1 MTTPTPATGASGLA
15 RLCEAAAR
23 AWYSFPVQLVGLHL
37 RQNHLLLALWTLLAL
52 FLADVVGAKFGLR
65 YLFLEPEYGGRVG
78 PASFFAVGLGLGGLV
93 MTWNLTTYLL
103 TARYFPFL
111 ATLARP
117 FSKYCVNNAAVPL
130 AFLAFYGWR
139 LRAFLRSELAYGE
152 GQFAGAAG
160 AVVAGVAVVIA
171 AYVAYFRLTNRDIAS
186 YPALGDL
193 LRGRARPARRPVPP
207 GHRGVDVERVLSGER
222 AWRVDVYLTE
232 RLRARRTRPIAHYS
246 PGLLLRVFRQNHLN
260 ALVLQGVILAG
271 LLAAGLGIDHAWARV
286 PAGASLLVIFSVVAA
301 VAGAVTYWFH
311 AWRTTIFLAGLLAV
325 NLYTARDWFT
335 YRNRAYGLDYSGP
348 LPTYSYDRLVALAEP
363 AAVAADRDSMRLV
376 LERWRARTGEE
387 RPRMVLLCVSG
398 GGLKATYW
406 TTHVLQ
412 QAHRATAG
420 RFLPHTALISGASG
434 GMIGAAYVRELA
446 LRQNAT
452 RRRRAA
458 PDGDGGRADGAGSG
472 SPRRDCRPGPR
483 ERLRGDWGDPAC
495 APGAV
500 TDLADARYLERTGR
514 DLLNSVGFA
523 LVTRDLL
530 PTAGAFEYAGERHR
544 KDRAYAFE
552 RQLHDNLAGALDK
565 PLGAYE
571 APERA
576 AEVPMLLLTPSVV
589 NDARR
594 LIVSPLGVRHL
605 MLPPAGVGRTAE
617 FEVDAV
623 DFGAL
628 FAATHP
634 ERLAFATALRMN
646 ATYPYILPNVY
657 LPSEPPVEVM
667 DAGFRDNFGVLEASR
682 FLQVYREWI
691 LANTS
696 GVALVQV
703 STFDK
708 FAADDDPR
716 PEGWIS
722 SLLNPLG
729 VAAQMISL
737 QDLQTDE
744 TVGLL
749 YDLFGEERFDFVR
762 FAYRPAE
769 GREAA
774 SMTFHLTAGEKAD
787 IRASI
792 EHPDNVLA
800 MARLRGLLDGR
811 SEVGEALGEAGVRVE
826 GGR

>member
-1 MTTPTPATGASGLA
+1 MTQLTRDNHPADVSPPRSLAPARDALA
-15 RLCEAAAR
+15 RV
-23 AWYSFPVQLVGLHL
+23 WFSFPVQLVGLHL

-52 FLADVVGAKFGLR
+52 FIADAVGVKFGIK

-78 PASFFAVGLGLGGLV
+78 PLSFLFVGLGLGGLV

-117 FSKYCVNNAAVPL
+117 FSKYCINNAAVPL
-130 AFLAFYGWR
+130 AFLAFYAWR
-139 LRAFLRSELAYGE
+139 LRAFLRSELAYGD
-152 GQFAGAAG
+152 GQLLSAFGALLG
-160 AVVAGVAVVIA
+160 GVALVIA

-193 LRGRARPARRPVPP
+193 LRGRAHPERRPVPP

-222 AWRVDVYLTE
+222 SWRVDVYLTE
-232 RLRARRTRPIAHYS
+232 QLRPRRTRSIEHYS
-246 PGLLLRVFRQNHLN
+246 PTLLLRVFRQNHLN
-260 ALVLQGVILAG
+260 ALVLQCLILVVLLVAG
-271 LLAAGLGIDHAWARV
+271 LAIDHAWARV
-286 PAGASLLVIFSVVAA
+286 PAGASLLIIFSVVAA

-311 AWRTTIFLAGLLAV
+311 AWRTTIFLLALVAV
-325 NLYTARDWFT
+325 NVYTGRDWFT
-335 YRNRAYGLDYSGP
+335 YRNRAYGMDYSAP
-348 LPTYSYDRLVALAEP
+348 LPEYDYPGLVALAEP
-363 AAVAADRDSMRLV
+363 AAVAADRDSMLAV
-376 LERWRARTGEE
+376 LERWRLRTGEE

-412 QAHRATAG
+412 QTQLATG
-420 RFLPHTALISGASG
+420 GEFMPHTALISGASG
-434 GMIGAAYVRELA
+434 GMIGAAYFRELA
-446 LRQNAT
+446 LRQNS
-452 RRRRAA
+452 RAPLSTPVVDRPSA
-458 PDGDGGRADGAGSG
+458 PEGD
-472 SPRRDCRPGPR
+472 
-483 ERLRGDWGDPAC
+483 LRGDWRE
-495 APGAV
+495 PGAEV
-500 TDLADARYLERTGR
+500 TLDVVDATDPRYLARTGR

-523 LVTRDLL
+523 LLTRDLL
-530 PTAGAFEYAGERHR
+530 PTVGTFEYAGATYR

-552 RQLHDNLAGALDK
+552 RQLHDNLGGVLDK
-565 PLGAYE
+565 SLGDYAG
-571 APERA
+571 PERA
-576 AEVPMLLLTPSVV
+576 AEIPMLLLTPSVV

-594 LIVSPLGVRHL
+594 LIISPLGVRHL

-623 DFGAL
+623 DFRAQ
-628 FAATHP
+628 FAGTQP
-634 ERLAFATALRMN
+634 ERLSFATALRMN

-657 LPSEPPVEVM
+657 LPSQPPVEVM

-708 FAADDDPR
+708 FAVDDDPQ
-716 PEGWIS
+716 PQGWIE

-749 YDLFGEERFDFVR
+749 YDLFGAEHFDFVR

-774 SMTFHLTAGEKAD
+774 SMTFHLTEGEKAD
-787 IRASI
+787 IRESI
-792 EHPDNVLA
+792 GHPENVAA
-800 MARLRGLLDGR
+800 MERLRGLIQPTPPSPPASPARRR
-811 SEVGEALGEAGVRVE
+811 SPG
-826 GGR
+826 

>member
-1 MTTPTPATGASGLA
+1 MTPQHADIDAAWAGRLRAGAV
-15 RLCEAAAR
+15 RV
-23 AWYSFPVQLVGLHL
+23 WYSFPVQLIGLHL

-52 FLADVVGAKFGLR
+52 FVADALGTKFGIK

-78 PASFFAVGLGLGGLV
+78 PLSFFVVGLGLGGLV

-117 FSKYCVNNAAVPL
+117 FSKFCINNAAVPL
-130 AFLAFYGWR
+130 AFLAFYVWR
-139 LRAFLRSELAYGE
+139 LRAFLRSELAYGG
-152 GQFAGAAG
+152 GQLISATAALL
-160 AVVAGVAVVIA
+160 AGVAVVIIC
-171 AYVAYFRLTNRDIAS
+171 YVAYFRLTNRDIAS

-193 LRGRARPARRPVPP
+193 LRGRAHPARRPVPP

-232 RLRARRTRPIAHYS
+232 RLRPRRTRAIGHYS
-246 PGLLLRVFRQNHLN
+246 PRLLLRVFRQNHLN
-260 ALVLQGVILAG
+260 ALVLQGLILG
-271 LLAAGLGIDHAWARV
+271 LLVVAGLGIDHSWARV

-311 AWRTTIFLAGLLAV
+311 AWRTTIFLVALLAV
-325 NLYTARDWFT
+325 NFYTGRDWFT
-335 YRNRAYGLDYSGP
+335 YRNRAYGMDYSAP
-348 LPTYSYDRLVALAEP
+348 LPAYSYNRLVELAAP
-363 AAVAADRDSMRLV
+363 AAVGEDRDSMRAV
-376 LERWRARTGEE
+376 LERWHARTGQE

-412 QAHRATAG
+412 RAQRATGG
-420 RFLPHTALISGASG
+420 RLVPHTTLISGASG
-434 GMIGAAYVRELA
+434 GMIGAAYFRELA
-446 LRQNAT
+446 FRQNRLRDAD
-452 RRRRAA
+452 RRAGTGA
-458 PDGDGGRADGAGSG
+458 AGRTQEPPPPPDA
-472 SPRRDCRPGPR
+472 
-483 ERLRGDWGDPAC
+483 DWGAATLPPVVDATDP
-495 APGAV
+495 
-500 TDLADARYLERTGR
+500 RWLEPTGR

-523 LVTRDLL
+523 LLTRDLL
-530 PTAGAFEYAGERHR
+530 PTVGTFEHAGQHYR

-552 RQLHDNLAGALDK
+552 SQLHENLGGALAK
-565 PLGAYE
+565 PLSAYE

-576 AEVPMLLLTPSVV
+576 AEIPMLLLTPSVV

-594 LIVSPLGVRHL
+594 LIISPLGVRHL
-605 MLPPAGVGRTAE
+605 TIPPAGVGRTAE

-623 DFGAL
+623 DFQAL
-628 FAATHP
+628 FAGTHP
-634 ERLAFATALRMN
+634 ERIGFATALRMN

-667 DAGFRDNFGVLEASR
+667 DAGFRDNFGVLEAGR

-708 FAADDDPR
+708 FAVDEDPQ
-716 PEGWIS
+716 PQGWIS
-722 SLLNPLG
+722 SLFNPLG

-749 YDLFGEERFDFVR
+749 SDLFGAEHFDFVR
-762 FAYRPAE
+762 FAYVPAAD
-769 GREAA
+769 REAA

-792 EHPDNVLA
+792 DHPDNVAA
-800 MARLRGLLDGR
+800 MEKLQRLLGDTTPVGALLGDG
-811 SEVGEALGEAGVRVE
+811 G
-826 GGR
+826 

>member
-1 MTTPTPATGASGLA
+1 MTPKHPDTDAAWPA
-15 RLCEAAAR
+15 RLRAGAAR
-23 AWYSFPVQLVGLHL
+23 LWYSFPVQLAGLHL

-52 FLADVVGAKFGLR
+52 FVADVVGTKFGIK

-78 PASFFAVGLGLGGLV
+78 PLSFLFVGLGLGGLV

-117 FSKYCVNNAAVPL
+117 FSKFCINNALVPL
-130 AFLAFYGWR
+130 SFLLFYAWR

-152 GQFAGAAG
+152 GQLLSAFGALL
-160 AVVAGVAVVIA
+160 AGVAVVIA

-186 YPALGDL
+186 YPALGDF
-193 LRGRARPARRPVPP
+193 LRGRSHPERRPVPP

-232 RLRARRTRPIAHYS
+232 RLRPRRTRSIGHYS
-246 PGLLLRVFRQNHLN
+246 PELLLRVFRQNHLN
-260 ALVLQGVILAG
+260 ALVLQGVILG
-271 LLAAGLGIDHAWARV
+271 LLALAGLGIDHTWARV

-311 AWRTTIFLAGLLAV
+311 AWRTTIFLLALLAV
-325 NLYTARDWFT
+325 NVYTGRDWFT
-335 YRNRAYGLDYSGP
+335 YRNRAYGMDYSTA
-348 LPTYSYDRLVALAEP
+348 LPEYSYERLVELAAPEGI
-363 AAVAADRDSMRLV
+363 AEDRDSMLAV
-376 LERWRARTGEE
+376 LERWRARTGEA

-412 QAHRATAG
+412 RAQRATGG
-420 RFLPHTALISGASG
+420 RLLAHTTLISGASG
-434 GMIGAAYVRELA
+434 GMIGAAYFRELA
-446 LRQNAT
+446 FRQNA
-452 RRRRAA
+452 RRGDPSAGRDTASGRRLAA
-458 PDGDGGRADGAGSG
+458 PL
-472 SPRRDCRPGPR
+472 PRG
-483 ERLRGDWGDPAC
+483 GDWGARSLPPVVDA
-495 APGAV
+495 
-500 TDLADARYLERTGR
+500 TDSRWLEPTGR

-523 LVTRDLL
+523 LLTRDLL
-530 PTAGAFEYAGERHR
+530 PTLGTFEHAGEHYR

-552 RQLHDNLAGALDK
+552 SQLHENLGGALAK
-565 PLGAYE
+565 PLAAYE

-576 AEVPMLLLTPSVV
+576 AEIPMLLLTPSVV

-594 LIVSPLGVRHL
+594 LIISPLGVRHL
-605 MLPPAGVGRTAE
+605 TIPPAGVGRTAE

-623 DFGAL
+623 DFQAL
-628 FAATHP
+628 FAGTHP
-634 ERLAFATALRMN
+634 ERLGFATALRMN

-667 DAGFRDNFGVLEASR
+667 DAGFRDNFGVLEAGR

-691 LANTS
+691 LANTA

-708 FAADDDPR
+708 FAVDDDPE
-716 PEGWIS
+716 PQGWIS
-722 SLLNPLG
+722 SLFNPLG

-749 YDLFGEERFDFVR
+749 YDLFGEEHFDFVR
-762 FAYRPAE
+762 FAYAPAE

-792 EHPDNVLA
+792 DDPGNVAA
-800 MARLRGLLDGR
+800 MAKLRGLLDGR
-811 SEVGEALGEAGVRVE
+811 SGVGEALGGVRSREDGVTSRE
-826 GGR
+826 